1 MRRKKTDDAPAE
13 EHSSD
18 LVAAPIPVI
27 DESVKE
33 DWRERSREEIG
44 AVMVDREKILTR
56 VIAMAAIDFVA
67 NGAEN
72 SNSYFD
78 ERLELLGLAVSGN
91 KVAMRAAIVATHLD
105 RGNKKNGKNA
115 GKHLDAIA
123 SGIEGLVL
131 AAGNDFGWAY
141 TDECVAQL
149 VEIVASIGGLRALAD
164 LARNEHIDDNPRGVI
179 KLDGSKAAS
188 ISQQLAT
195 TALGEVSADR
205 FKIAFDNDNGTL
217 SPVPNLSLGYD
228 DVVASLSETDLGEQ
242 RVQLLHE
249 LTAATMAISREDTGL
264 TTVHDADPKDKKAKK
279 RLTEPHILFV
289 PDKAIII
296 SAHLAQQ
303 ASNVV
308 RVTGMASVI
317 DDYPEHHVMLPPEV
331 YRKLG
336 LNLAKVT
343 QRNAVSITE
352 EAAPPDTTLV
362 YRTWLLRS
370 GAALHPRYQ
379 LDGAGLRFSLRF
391 PTYGAKENPR
401 DTVHVIRE
409 DRIFDPVATFHLDIT
424 PTGFRNA
431 IVAAHERIKRASST
445 QRPISLALADGNF
458 VVTISKE
465 NMLAAPAGGSM
476 AAIQVMANDFRNFL
490 LLLEALRPAQVE
502 LSLDRDKAALRWS
515 FQSKRASYELFM
527 PAASAQGA
535 RLGYAF
541 QPINI
546 IAPASAD

>member
-13 EHSSD
+13 EQSAD
-18 LVAAPIPVI
+18 LVAPPIPAF
-27 DESVKE
+27 DESAKE
-33 DWRERSREEIG
+33 DWRERSREGIG
-44 AVMVDREKILTR
+44 AVMANHDKILTR
-56 VIAMAAIDFVA
+56 VVTMAAIDFVS

-72 SNSYFD
+72 SNAYYD
-78 ERLELLGLAVSGN
+78 DRLKPLGLKVSGS
-91 KVAMRAAIVATHLD
+91 KIAMRAATLATRLD
-105 RGNKKNGKNA
+105 RHDTEHGKA
-115 GKHLDAIA
+115 ATKQLDAIA
-123 SGIEGLVL
+123 SGIEGLVI

-149 VEIVASIGGLRALAD
+149 TSIVASVGGIRALAD
-164 LARNEHIDDNPRGVI
+164 LARNEGIDDNPRGVI
-179 KLDGSKAAS
+179 ALDGKKAAS
-188 ISQQLAT
+188 ISRQLAT

-279 RLTEPHILFV
+279 RLTEPHILFG
-289 PDKAIII
+289 PDEAIII

-303 ASNVV
+303 ASNAV
-308 RVTGMASVI
+308 RITGMASVI
-317 DDYPEHHVMLPPEV
+317 DVYPAHHVMLPPEV

-343 QRNAVSITE
+343 QRNAVTISE
-352 EAAPPDTTLV
+352 EAAAPDTTLI

-370 GAALHPRYQ
+370 SAALHPRYQ

-391 PTYGAKENPR
+391 PTYGAKENAR

-409 DRIFDPVATFHLDIT
+409 DRAFDPVATFDLDAD
-424 PTGFRNA
+424 PLGFRNA
-431 IVAAHERIKRASST
+431 IVGAHERMKRASSR
-445 QRPISLALADGNF
+445 QRPISLAIGDGRLE
-458 VVTISKE
+458 VTISKE
-465 NMLAAPAGGSM
+465 NVLVASASGSM
-476 AAIQVMANDFRNFL
+476 NAIHVMANDFMNFL
-490 LLLEALRPAQVE
+490 LLLDALRPAQVE
-502 LSLDRDKAALRWS
+502 LALDHQRAALRWT
-515 FQSKRASYELFM
+515 FQSQRGSYELFM
-527 PAASAQGA
+527 PAASAQGV

-546 IAPASAD
+546 VKPAPAD